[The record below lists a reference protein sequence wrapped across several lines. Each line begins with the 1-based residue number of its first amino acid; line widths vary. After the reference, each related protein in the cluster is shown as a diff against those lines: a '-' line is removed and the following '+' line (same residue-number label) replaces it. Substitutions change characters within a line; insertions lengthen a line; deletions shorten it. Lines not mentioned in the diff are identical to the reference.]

1 MKLSRARLRSLI
13 KEAIDDIDFD
23 DDGNE
28 VHAGRPVHPPVDA
41 ETGIPPAVDYLIR
54 TLVGKML
61 QEISKSEGID
71 LDETDKL
78 HSEAMDAVRQGVI
91 NFYDAFYMR

>member
-1 MKLSRARLRSLI
+1 
-13 KEAIDDIDFD
+13 
-23 DDGNE
+23 
-28 VHAGRPVHPPVDA
+28 
-41 ETGIPPAVDYLIR
+41 
-54 TLVGKML
+54 ML

-78 HSEAMDAVRQGVI
+78 HSEAMDAVRQCVI